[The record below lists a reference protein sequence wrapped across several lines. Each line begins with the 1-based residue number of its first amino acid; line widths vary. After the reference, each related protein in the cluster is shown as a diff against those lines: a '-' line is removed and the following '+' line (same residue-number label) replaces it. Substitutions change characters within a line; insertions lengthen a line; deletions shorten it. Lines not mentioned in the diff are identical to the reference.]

1 MTMSRLRIKGHGLIA
16 RARQAGEPRE
26 RAALF
31 AAGRA
36 TLARAR
42 RDEAA
47 RYAYAVGAANVTL
60 AGYRAWHTTRPGRRD
75 HSGVTT
81 AA

>member
-1 MTMSRLRIKGHGLIA
+1 MSRLRIKGHGFIA
-16 RARQAGEPRE
+16 RARQTGEPRE

-42 RDEAA
+42 RDDAA
-47 RYAYAVGAANVTL
+47 RYTNAVGATNVTL
-60 AGYRAWHTTRPGRRD
+60 AGYRAWHTARLR
-75 HSGVTT
+75 S
-81 AA
+81 A